1 MNRARLYGTKATGF
15 LSALFLYL
23 AAAVAGAYGP
33 LAAET
38 TSASSQSRTAT
49 GGMDARDPRAAGHLR
64 PAVSFESRE
73 FNAAVPQG
81 DGGAKAVLPPGLK
94 TLPEVFAAIGDAAAA
109 SAPSSIAPP
118 RAYAARAPPTLS

>member
-33 LAAET
+33 LSTEA
-38 TSASSQSRTAT
+38 TSAASQSRTAT
-49 GGMDARDPRAAGHLR
+49 GGMDARDPRAGHLR

-73 FNAAVPQG
+73 LSAAVPQG
-81 DGGAKAVLPPGLK
+81 DGGAKAVLPPELN
-94 TLPEVFAAIGDAAAA
+94 TLPEVFAEIGDATVA
-109 SAPSSIAPP
+109 SAPPPSAPP
-118 RAYAARAPPTLS
+118 RAYAARAPPALS